1 MNLKSDAKLRR
12 ESADSK
18 KNRNFFSCLYGQTPG
33 FWTNRGNCFRNCP
46 KEPKK
51 GVRILGGLKIKR

>member
-12 ESADSK
+12 KSADSK
-18 KNRNFFSCLYGQTPG
+18 KNRKFFSCLYGQTPD
-33 FWTNRGNCFRNCP
+33 FWTN
-46 KEPKK
+46 

>member
-12 ESADSK
+12 KSADSK
-18 KNRNFFSCLYGQTPG
+18 KNRNFFSCLYGQMPD

-51 GVRILGGLKIKR
+51 V